1 MQDYTT
7 PLEELLSLLTATL
20 STGKQLT
27 DRQIKLGNKLLVYI
41 R

>member
-7 PLEELLSLLTATL
+7 PLEELLSLLTAAL